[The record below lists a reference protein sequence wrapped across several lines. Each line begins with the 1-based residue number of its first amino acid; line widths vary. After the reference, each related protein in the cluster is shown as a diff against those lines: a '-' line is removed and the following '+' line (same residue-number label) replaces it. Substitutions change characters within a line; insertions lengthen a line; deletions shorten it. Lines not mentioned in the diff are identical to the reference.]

1 MSPERN
7 ALIEESLYLD
17 MKDMADELGDLLDA
31 ESEEMSDHLIS
42 AVGRAIELIDE
53 VVIIY
58 EGSLEQEKNFT
69 DNEDI

>member
-1 MSPERN
+1 MPPERN

>member
-31 ESEEMSDHLIS
+31 ESEVMSDHLIS